1 LSRSMPSKI
10 TYIKGMARTK
20 TQGIAAS
27 SPRHGRSS
35 TREAC
40 TLPKVKTLKAYALP
54 DGCSPEDFFP
64 GWKAAGATLPEVY
77 FAVEYLSNHFD
88 HAQAY
93 HAVFPDES
101 RNRANICGQAYLRR
115 PTVQKIL
122 ADYTR
127 AWLRGR
133 VAFLEK
139 EVMDTTLA
147 RALYDPA
154 MFLNP
159 DGSPAFTDWKE
170 IPEAY
175 RRCIEGIDV
184 KFWGKDADKQTVSF
198 TLANRSEALGQLMK
212 LLSCIKQG
220 MDSGRAGSG
229 LTNETELMLA
239 TLFAQGRKVDNRT
252 PEAIRSSRAA
262 RAEYTPPAVPETVIT
277 GLG

>member
-1 LSRSMPSKI
+1 
-10 TYIKGMARTK
+10 MARTK
-20 TQGIAAS
+20 TQDTTAS
-27 SPRHGRSS
+27 SPRRGRTS
-35 TREAC
+35 TRVEPP
-40 TLPKVKTLKAYALP
+40 LPKVKTLKAYKLP

-64 GWKAAGATLPEVY
+64 GWKDAGATLPEVY

-88 HAQAY
+88 PAQAY
-93 HAVFPDES
+93 RTVFPAEPPKRS
-101 RNRANICGQAYLRR
+101 AVCGQAYLRR

-122 ADYTR
+122 GEYTR

-159 DGSPAFTDWKE
+159 DGSPAFTDWNDV
-170 IPEAY
+170 PEAY

-184 KFWGKDADKQTVSF
+184 KFWGKDADKQTVTF

-220 MDSGRAGSG
+220 MDSEHAGSG
-229 LTNETELMLA
+229 FTNETELMLS
-239 TLFAQGRKVDNRT
+239 TLFAQGRKVDNRP
-252 PEAIRSSRAA
+252 PEAIRASRATA
-262 RAEYTPPAVPETVIT
+262 AAYTPPAIPETVIT